1 MIAPARRRSFATGQA
16 LPPCSARSPRG
27 TAMQRDA
34 STLAGRRAAD
44 LQKGAG
50 MPRHKLSSGCEA
62 VCQAAPHRASPNV
75 APGLVRSAEGGQS
88 RLLALWDADKT
99 TGGAL

>member
-1 MIAPARRRSFATGQA
+1 
-16 LPPCSARSPRG
+16 
-27 TAMQRDA
+27 
-34 STLAGRRAAD
+34 
-44 LQKGAG
+44 

-62 VCQAAPHRASPNV
+62 VCQAAPHRASPKV